1 MEKMGVYLFS
11 ERGFLAYFGTL
22 FRVFIHAA
30 RATRPGAYLGVAR
43 KKPKRMHGVPIR
55 QVQHSAMDKDN
66 VQMQADFLMFGLR
79 GVARR
84 CGR

>member
-11 ERGFLAYFGTL
+11 ERGFLACFGTL

-30 RATRPGAYLGVAR
+30 RATRPGAYRGFAR
-43 KKPKRMHGVPIR
+43 KKPKRIHKFPIR
-55 QVQHSAMDKDN
+55 QVQHSAMDKNN
-66 VQMQADFLMFGLR
+66 VQTRADFLMFGLR